1 VIARLLRALVLHFLS
16 RRVARVTALAPDIVY
31 SASGFN
37 TGGSAMRILIAC
49 AIVISSVVGLAGCVG
64 HHEKAVVSEP
74 LKLG

>member
-1 VIARLLRALVLHFLS
+1 MIFPE
-16 RRVARVTALAPDIVY
+16 RVRTVTALAPEIGY

-37 TGGSAMRILIAC
+37 TGGSTMRIFVAC
-49 AIVISSVVGLAGCVG
+49 AIIVSSLVGLTGCVG